1 MGLVEPF
8 FLPISLFFCSLAKL
22 GKKFPE
28 AERERG
34 ASINRG
40 DLCRVVEGGQTIC
53 CEELVFLP
61 SGVAGVMTVE
71 EEVVVPIDNHVL
83 KVLEFG
89 RDGGET
95 VMLAGGR
102 ERFVDMVFSLTSRRM
117 LWMTG
122 GTCWRTSAVMMSV
135 PSKEVVTHRWKMLFA
150 THANQMRQRRM
161 MMRSPRGPPRL

>member
-1 MGLVEPF
+1 M
-8 FLPISLFFCSLAKL
+8 
-22 GKKFPE
+22 
-28 AERERG
+28 
-34 ASINRG
+34 
-40 DLCRVVEGGQTIC
+40 
-53 CEELVFLP
+53 
-61 SGVAGVMTVE
+61 MTVK

-102 ERFVDMVFSLTSRRM
+102 EHFADMVFSLTSRRM
-117 LWMTG
+117 LWMPG